1 MKTENTARE
10 SQRVSELAADYRKK
24 GYSVIEPRHAS
35 QIPEFM
41 RDLGYLPDLLA
52 TSPKESLV
60 VEVKSRE
67 TASDLTRLSRIAERV
82 NAEPGW
88 QFVLVFTNPREQTSE
103 ATTPRRDKVQELL
116 LKSRTLGLATP
127 AHVEASFLFAWVA
140 FESSLRLLPAGKRGA
155 RAISTPWT
163 LVRDA
168 ATDGLL
174 ARRDARDIE
183 RMLKMRN
190 AILHGGDL
198 ASPTS
203 ADVASLQDL
212 TTEIL
217 QASVANEA

>member
-1 MKTENTARE
+1 MKTENTVRE

-24 GYSVIEPRHAS
+24 GYSVIEPRRVS
-35 QIPEFM
+35 EIPEFM

-52 TSPKESLV
+52 TSPQESLV

-67 TASDLTRLSRIAERV
+67 TANDLTRLSRIAERV
-82 NAEPGW
+82 NAERGW
-88 QFVLVFTNPREQTSE
+88 QFVLVFTNPREQTTETKAPS
-103 ATTPRRDKVQELL
+103 RGRVQDLL
-116 LKSRTLGLATP
+116 LKSRALGLVTP
-127 AHVEASFLFAWVA
+127 VHVEASFLFAWVA

-155 RAISTPWT
+155 RVVSTPWT

-168 ATDGLL
+168 ATDGSL

-198 ASPTS
+198 TPPTIS
-203 ADVASLQDL
+203 DVASLQAL
-212 TTEIL
+212 TAEIL
-217 QASVANEA
+217 QVSAANEA